1 MRKHIASTPT
11 LAGARVVPTRRISGP
26 DSMDR
31 SVEAVERMD
40 IIACVLTHSPI
51 LGWRGGAAR
60 LLERRYVCHSLAIVE
75 VLWAAQGSSSCEWFA
90 YLGPRCGAAAHPLF
104 RDRLARR
111 GNQFGRP
118 TRNNPIWTIST
129 KTGLRTTLIAD
140 TSTAI
145 MFPSTRGAVT
155 GISWGLGTQTLIDC

>member
-1 MRKHIASTPT
+1 MSDPSNHLAHTNVVRKHIASTPT
-11 LAGARVVPTRRISGP
+11 LAGARVVPTRRISRP

-75 VLWAAQGSSSCEWFA
+75 VWWAARGSSSCEWFA
-90 YLGPRCGAAAHPLF
+90 YLGHSLRYRCSPPVQRPISETRKPGWETYKKQHHLDYF
-104 RDRLARR
+104 YEDRIKD
-111 GNQFGRP
+111 NF
-118 TRNNPIWTIST
+118 
-129 KTGLRTTLIAD
+129 
-140 TSTAI
+140 
-145 MFPSTRGAVT
+145 
-155 GISWGLGTQTLIDC
+155 DCRYLDGHYVPVY